1 MDQVAMWEEG
11 QKPKKCC
18 VKCSFCAALAEPY
31 EREDGSHIYGYCF
44 KSGSKNSSPYMVR
57 GFRFSSRLTAELHVS
72 RSSVKRRRMSDGI

>member
-11 QKPKKCC
+11 QKPPKCC

-44 KSGSKNSSPYMVR
+44 MSGSKNSSPNMGK
-57 GFRFSSRLTAELHVS
+57 GFPIFLPLDCGASCESF
-72 RSSVKRRRMSDGI
+72 KRKAKEDV